1 MAALLAR
8 CAPDRALIPV
18 HCHADKAC
26 GGRAETVQEMGH
38 LLWPK
43 LAAAYIE
50 QRLSPAVP
58 QNEAG
63 LDAFQ
68 SLAKGAERFE
78 GEATAMGCSP
88 QSPS

>member
-1 MAALLAR
+1 MACCASELDPVR
-8 CAPDRALIPV
+8 CR
-18 HCHADKAC
+18 ADKAC
-26 GGRAETVQEMGH
+26 GGRVDTINELGH

-43 LAAAYIE
+43 VAAAYIE

-68 SLAKGAERFE
+68 TLAKAAERFE
-78 GEATAMGCSP
+78 GEATATGCSP
-88 QSPS
+88 QCCMIC